1 MRRRR
6 EHLRD
11 HVTGAEH
18 DHVLAHADVLARQIL
33 LVVQR
38 RLLDRDAGDV
48 DRFEDRVR
56 VQVTEFA
63 GVPAD
68 SEQLGDRGRRREL
81 PGDRPAGIAP
91 DDAQP
96 ALELELVDLDDDPV
110 DLELERTPPLLPGAT
125 LGDDL
130 VLGRQLLDVGVDREA
145 VRAQPLERLPVGVQR
160 EPLGN
165 PDRVAPQ
172 RQRSVGGELR
182 IELADRAGGRV
193 ARVHE
198 RRQPRLGPPLV
209 ERSEVGQR
217 HVDLTADLDQRRR
230 IVIVEPQRDR
240 ADRAEVVG
248 HVLADFPVSAG
259 RAALEHAVAIDQRDR
274 QAVDLGLGD
283 VLELGVVD
291 PLPRQ
296 VVAHPLDPR
305 PQLVRG
311 AGVGEREHRLRVP
324 DLDQIADRLTADPLR
339 RGVWRDQL
347 GMRGLDRAQLIEQ
360 RVVLGIADLGIVED
374 VVAVAVMLQQRA
386 QLSGPSGRVLRG
398 RAAARRGLM
407 CR

>member
-1 MRRRR
+1 M
-6 EHLRD
+6 
-11 HVTGAEH
+11 
-18 DHVLAHADVLARQIL
+18 
-33 LVVQR
+33 
-38 RLLDRDAGDV
+38 
-48 DRFEDRVR
+48 
-56 VQVTEFA
+56 QVTEFA

-68 SEQLGDRGRRREL
+68 SEQLGHRGRRREL
-81 PGDRPAGIAP
+81 PRDRPAGIAP
-91 DDAQP
+91 DHAQP

-110 DLELERTPPLLPGAT
+110 DLELERTPALLPGAT

-130 VLGRQLLDVGVDREA
+130 VLGRQLFDVGVDRET

-165 PDRVAPQ
+165 SNRVAPQ

-198 RRQPRLGPPLV
+198 RRQTRLGPPLV

-217 HVDLTADLDQRRR
+217 HVDLTPDLDQRRR

-240 ADRAEVVG
+240 ADRTEVVG
-248 HVLADFPVSAG
+248 HVLADFPISAG
-259 RAALEHAVAIDQRDR
+259 RAALEHSVAINQRDR

-305 PQLVRG
+305 PQLIRG

-324 DLDQIADRLTADPLR
+324 DLDQIADGLTADPLR

-347 GMRGLDRAQLIEQ
+347 RMRGLDRAQLIE
-360 RVVLGIADLGIVED
+360 
-374 VVAVAVMLQQRA
+374 
-386 QLSGPSGRVLRG
+386 
-398 RAAARRGLM
+398 
-407 CR
+407 